1 MWIASALD
9 TFAIVCTWV
18 FGVVGLLASLVTVQT
33 LWNRPRVDARWVSE
47 DAGETDA
54 GETYSSWEG
63 LVVEVRPR
71 QRPVRIERLEV
82 ELRYGQR
89 RGWRRRRSAHF
100 FELSSHP
107 QWPHVLQD
115 GEVMEAHRDI
125 DEAVDE
131 AHRAIG
137 DARLDSSSRILVRW
151 GHHRTLR
158 VRY

>member
-1 MWIASALD
+1 MIASAVD

-18 FGVVGLLASLVTVQT
+18 FGVVGLMASVVTVQA

-47 DAGETDA
+47 DAGEA
-54 GETYSSWEG
+54 HPPWEG

-71 QRPVRIERLEV
+71 QRPIRIERLEV
-82 ELRYGQR
+82 ELRYGKP
-89 RGWRRRRSAHF
+89 RGWRRRRSSHF
-100 FELSSHP
+100 FELSSRP

-115 GEVMEAHRDI
+115 GEVMEAHRNI
-125 DEAVDE
+125 NEAVNE
-131 AHRAIG
+131 AHEAIG
-137 DARLDSSSRILVRW
+137 DARLNSTSRVVVRW